1 MERATA
7 IDHFG
12 ELACNNTVP
21 LVEVG
26 IFGGV
31 QVVCFLSSSMG
42 KIQGT
47 LRMRRHICLHH
58 ATSKYFSNSFV
69 FKHKIEK
76 EGLPRD
82 SPVALGAGGPRFK
95 SGRPGQSLL
104 CFSATLNP
112 FYLW

>member
-42 KIQGT
+42 KIQGLYVCGDT
-47 LRMRRHICLHH
+47 FVYIMPPANIFLTRL
-58 ATSKYFSNSFV
+58 FSNTRLKRKDFQEIARLPWAQEAPGSNPGAPANHFFV
-69 FKHKIEK
+69 FPQ
-76 EGLPRD
+76 L
-82 SPVALGAGGPRFK
+82 
-95 SGRPGQSLL
+95 
-104 CFSATLNP
+104 
-112 FYLW
+112 